1 MKREV
6 GKVGEDSPLFV
17 VPLDSVE
24 NKSNIANFFSKAT
37 SPVKSKKVAD
47 EAAVD
52 KNVGEGINSETHTPR
67 KRKAEEMTE
76 DIESKEPE
84 SPLKVKAVKNEIKGQ
99 SPVKTAQRKPT
110 KRAPP
115 SPKKSP
121 VKKEPTVKITNFFGV
136 K

>member
-1 MKREV
+1 
-6 GKVGEDSPLFV
+6 V

-24 NKSNIANFFSKAT
+24 NKSNIANFFSKST
-37 SPVKSKKVAD
+37 SPVKSKKVIGG
-47 EAAVD
+47 AAVD
-52 KNVGEGINSETHTPR
+52 NNAGENIKSEIHTPG

-76 DIESKEPE
+76 DIESKELE
-84 SPLKVKAVKNEIKGQ
+84 SPIKVTVVKNEIKGQ

-121 VKKEPTVKITNFFGV
+121 VKKEPKVKITNFFGV